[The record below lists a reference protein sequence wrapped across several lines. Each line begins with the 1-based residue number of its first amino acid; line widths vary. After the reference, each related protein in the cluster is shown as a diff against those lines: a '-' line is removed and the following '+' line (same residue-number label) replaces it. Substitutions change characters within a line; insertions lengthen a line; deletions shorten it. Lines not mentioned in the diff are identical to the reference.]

1 MKKVNFFKRH
11 ALRFGLSFMLLTL
24 MLLHVEGAYDLGFVR
39 RLENFTYDLRL
50 KWTMPVERD
59 PRIVIVDIDEKS
71 LQEQGHWPWP
81 RNKLAHL
88 IDLLFDKYKIDV
100 LGFDLIFAE
109 RDESSGL
116 NRMEALARTELS
128 GDANFKSAL
137 DKLKPQLNYDQ
148 LFADSLK
155 NRRVAL
161 GYYFRHELQPS
172 VGVGALPPPGLARG
186 SFEPGIVGAADASG
200 FAANL
205 PQLQASAVAG
215 GFFNASPMVDPDG
228 VFRRISLLQ
237 RYDGAL
243 YETLGL
249 AVARLNLREPK
260 IALDYEDNEKAIDA
274 LTYLK
279 LGVRR
284 IPVDRDVAAL
294 IPFRGKQ
301 GSFAYVSASDVLQ
314 GKVSPGTLRDTIVLI
329 GSTAPGLMDLRS
341 TPMQDVY
348 PGVEMHA
355 NVVAGIIDSSIN
367 GRPADVLGFELSL
380 VLVIGVLLALALP
393 VLSPMWAT
401 ALSFAVMVVLVAFNL
416 SMWKFNHEV
425 WPLASGLLL
434 ATALFVFNMAY
445 GFFIES
451 RGKRLLTGLFGQY
464 VPPELVDE
472 MAKDP
477 GAYSL
482 AGESRELTVLFS
494 DVRGFTTISE
504 GLDPTQLTQLMN
516 DFLTPMT
523 HVIHQHRGTIDKYMG
538 DCIMAFWGAPVHDEQ
553 HARHALLAG
562 LDMIKGLEALQDHFK
577 AKGWPPIRIGVG
589 INTGEM
595 TVGNMG
601 SEFRLAYTVMGDA
614 VNLGSRLEGLTKE
627 YGVQIMVSEFTR
639 AAVPDFVYRELDRVR
654 VKGKDKPV
662 AIFQPI
668 CAAGQESPALKE
680 ELALHEAALGFYRE
694 QNWPLA
700 EEKFAQLQGLYPDR
714 YLYDVYAK
722 RIAYLR
728 QHPPGANWDGAFTFT
743 TK

>member
-11 ALRFGLSFMLLTL
+11 ALRIGLSFMLLTL
-24 MLLHVEGAYDLGFVR
+24 MLLHVEGTYDLGFVR

-116 NRMEALARTELS
+116 NRMEALAQAELS

-172 VGVGALPPPGLARG
+172 VGVGALPLPGLARG

-205 PQLQASAVAG
+205 PQLQASAVTG

-314 GKVSPGTLRDTIVLI
+314 GKVSPGILRDTIVLI

-355 NVVAGIIDSSIN
+355 NVVAGIIDNTIN

-380 VLVIGVLLALALP
+380 VLGIGVLLALALP

-668 CAAGQESPALKE
+668 CAAGQESPAIKE
-680 ELALHEAALGFYRE
+680 ELALHEAALGSYRE

>member
-1 MKKVNFFKRH
+1 MKKVSFFKRH
-11 ALRFGLSFMLLTL
+11 ALRIGLSFMLLTL
-24 MLLHVEGAYDLGFVR
+24 MLLHVGEALDLGFVR

-59 PRIVIVDIDEKS
+59 QRIVIVDIDEKS

-116 NRMEALARTELS
+116 NRMEALARAELS

-172 VGVGALPPPGLARG
+172 VGVGALPPPGLPRG
-186 SFEPGIVGAADASG
+186 SFQPDIVGAADASG

-205 PQLQASAVAG
+205 PELQTSAVAG
-215 GFFNASPMVDPDG
+215 GFYNASPFVDSDG

-260 IALDYEDNEKAIDA
+260 IELGYEDGEKYIDA

-314 GKVSPGTLRDTIVLI
+314 GKVSPGILRDTIVLI

-348 PGVEMHA
+348 PGVELHA
-355 NVVAGIIDSSIN
+355 NVVAGIIDNTIN

-380 VLVIGVLLALALP
+380 LLVIGVLLALALP
-393 VLSPMWAT
+393 VLSPLWAS
-401 ALSFAVMVVLVAFNL
+401 ALSVAVMAALVAFNL
-416 SMWKFNHEV
+416 SMWKFSHEV

-538 DCIMAFWGAPVHDEQ
+538 DAIMAFWGAPVHDEQ

-680 ELALHEAALGFYRE
+680 ELALHEVALGFYRE

-728 QHPPGANWDGAFTFT
+728 QHPPGASWDGAFTFT

>member
-1 MKKVNFFKRH
+1 MKKVSFFKRH
-11 ALRFGLSFMLLTL
+11 ALRIGLSFLMTTL
-24 MLLHVEGAYDLGFVR
+24 MALHVEGAYELEFVR

-59 PRIVIVDIDEKS
+59 QRIVIVDIDEKS

-116 NRMEALARTELS
+116 NRMEALARAELS

-172 VGVGALPPPGLARG
+172 VGVGALPPPGLPRG
-186 SFEPGIVGAADASG
+186 SFQPDIVGAADASG

-205 PQLQASAVAG
+205 PELQTSAVAG
-215 GFFNASPMVDPDG
+215 GFYNASPFVDSDG

-260 IALDYEDNEKAIDA
+260 IELGYEDGEKYIDA

-314 GKVSPGTLRDTIVLI
+314 GKVSPGILRDTIVLI

-348 PGVEMHA
+348 PGVELHA
-355 NVVAGIIDSSIN
+355 NVVAGIIDNTIN

-380 VLVIGVLLALALP
+380 LLVIGVLLALALP
-393 VLSPMWAT
+393 VLSPLWAS
-401 ALSFAVMVVLVAFNL
+401 ALSVAVMAALVAFNL
-416 SMWKFNHEV
+416 SMWKFSHEV

-538 DCIMAFWGAPVHDEQ
+538 DAIMAFWGAPVHDEQ

-639 AAVPDFVYRELDRVR
+639 AAVPDFVYCELDRVR

-680 ELALHEAALGFYRE
+680 ELALHEVALGFYRE

-728 QHPPGANWDGAFTFT
+728 QHPPGASWDGAFTFT